1 MRRSST
7 AGKTHA
13 RPSGVG
19 APAAVLLAA
28 VAICCCFAAIPHAEA
43 QAFQP
48 ATMVD
53 AIDAALFLTQFK
65 QALSSAGLL
74 STLASPDFNGTVFAP
89 TDLGFTS
96 FLTTQNT
103 TLAALAANNATLF
116 NTMAFHIVP
125 SMKYFPTGTLR
136 QGVKMATQAGPE
148 LTVDRSVPGLIHI
161 YGGDMVND
169 PTNFGTI
176 LQYQEIRGGK
186 AVLYVIDKPLLPPAP
201 KVVSTGK

>member
-1 MRRSST
+1 MPRGAST
-7 AGKTHA
+7 SGQQAA
-13 RPSGVG
+13 RAS
-19 APAAVLLAA
+19 APAAALLATI
-28 VAICCCFAAIPHAEA
+28 AICCCFAAVPHAEA

-48 ATMVD
+48 ANMVD
-53 AIDAALFLTQFK
+53 ALDAALFLTQFK

-74 STLASPDFNGTVFAP
+74 NALASPDFNGTLFAP
-89 TDLGFTS
+89 TDLGFTAY
-96 FLTTQNT
+96 LTAQNT
-103 TLAALAANNATLF
+103 SLAALAANSTNF
-116 NTMAFHIVP
+116 NSLVGFHIVP

-136 QGVKMATQAGPE
+136 QGVKMTTQAGPE

-201 KVVSTGK
+201 KARLTGQ